1 MFKIL
6 INPNKLQRSIRII
19 EQQVRC
25 FHISAWNKNDLKQNV
40 SFKVLRSQDNQSRL
54 KAGAY
59 AYDKKR
65 CLRANAKREALP
77 DLDLK
82 KPSGWDTIGD
92 WKQLLRLGGVSDTT
106 ECHHQFAGDHC
117 GWDTVGDWK
126 QLLSVGGVSDT
137 TTHHFRAWDEVMHA
151 SEEDSFWISDIPYRD
166 IMNKDQEY
174 WP

>member
-1 MFKIL
+1 MLKVHIA
-6 INPNKLQRSIRII
+6 PNKLQRSISII

-54 KAGAY
+54 KEGAY
-59 AYDKKR
+59 AYDTKR
-65 CLRANAKREALP
+65 CLRANTNRGALP

-106 ECHHQFAGDHC
+106 ECHHQVAGDHSNNRWSDLETEANRGMLPDLDVEKPNS
-117 GWDTVGDWK
+117 GWDTIEDWK

-137 TTHHFRAWDEVMHA
+137 TTHHFRA
-151 SEEDSFWISDIPYRD
+151 
-166 IMNKDQEY
+166 
-174 WP
+174 